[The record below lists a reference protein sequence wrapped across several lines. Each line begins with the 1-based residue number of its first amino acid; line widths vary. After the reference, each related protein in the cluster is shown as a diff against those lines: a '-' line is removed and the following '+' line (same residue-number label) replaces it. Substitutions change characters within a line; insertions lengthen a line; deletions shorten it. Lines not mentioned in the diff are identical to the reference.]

1 MKLHTKLIITFLILI
16 LVPVSFTTLA
26 FFGISQYQ
34 INSIRKLYGVEN
46 ASYETLSNTP
56 AMLSRITE
64 ESFSAME
71 KTAEEN
77 PESL

>member
-16 LVPVSFTTLA
+16 LVPVSFTTLE

-46 ASYETLSNTP
+46 AP
-56 AMLSRITE
+56 C
-64 ESFSAME
+64 
-71 KTAEEN
+71 
-77 PESL
+77 